1 MVTVELEEGGDL
13 KHDVFEKEEVSC
25 RGLNGGVQLVNR
37 LSTLEVTQ
45 GQIFSQSSTYATPIL
60 VAFVWKLTKESFN
73 VALGCPQRGTV
84 ELKEGGDVEDHVL
97 KEEEVSC
104 RAVNET
110 VGQIDG
116 FLSQLPYKCHQ
127 NRVASVGD

>member
-1 MVTVELEEGGDL
+1 MELEEGGDVE
-13 KHDVFEKEEVSC
+13 HDVFEKEQVSC
-25 RGLNGGVQLVNR
+25 RGLDGGVQLVNR

-60 VAFVWKLTKESFN
+60 VASERKLTEESFN

-97 KEEEVSC
+97 EEE
-104 RAVNET
+104 E
-110 VGQIDG
+110 
-116 FLSQLPYKCHQ
+116 
-127 NRVASVGD
+127 AS